1 MCSSNDEP
9 HLNFWRLK
17 ETMKIATLLTLGLAA
32 LAPMG
37 TALAADDALPV
48 EKPIRIL
55 GGIFSAK
62 SGTNKQRTAF
72 GVGYDFTKSTA
83 TKPSVYGVFLDYNSK
98 KSGGLTSSMT
108 GVGVSGRFYLES
120 ANAAGKPYAT
130 VGIGSFSVKSQT
142 ATSTQSSSRAAAV
155 ATTSTTASK
164 IGGKLGIGY
173 ELNNGWLGEIDTT
186 MIQKVGGVDAG
197 GVNVRIGYRF

>member
-1 MCSSNDEP
+1 
-9 HLNFWRLK
+9 
-17 ETMKIATLLTLGLAA
+17 
-32 LAPMG
+32 
-37 TALAADDALPV
+37 
-48 EKPIRIL
+48 
-55 GGIFSAK
+55 
-62 SGTNKQRTAF
+62 
-72 GVGYDFTKSTA
+72 
-83 TKPSVYGVFLDYNSK
+83 
-98 KSGGLTSSMT
+98 MT
-108 GVGVSGRFYLES
+108 GVGVSGRFYLKS